1 MLQSIKGY
9 NLDNK
14 ISLMFFCDNNDIFLI
29 IMKNLDEVCL
39 EIDAL
44 ISQLGGYWPEEWLI
58 QPVIEELGEFSK
70 ELQIKAGLHP
80 MKHTSLEKIEEEFG
94 DLLFAVLAMGRGLN
108 INIEHALMTSI
119 KKYSK
124 RSKRE

>member
-1 MLQSIKGY
+1 
-9 NLDNK
+9 
-14 ISLMFFCDNNDIFLI
+14 
-29 IMKNLDEVCL
+29 MKNLEEICL

-44 ISQLGGYWPEEWLI
+44 ISQLGGYWSEEWLI

-80 MKHTSLEKIEEEFG
+80 LKHTSLEKIEEEFG

-119 KKYSK
+119 KKYDK

>member
-1 MLQSIKGY
+1 MLQNIKGY

-14 ISLMFFCDNNDIFLI
+14 ITLIFFYDNNDIFLI
-29 IMKNLDEVCL
+29 IMKNLEEICL

-44 ISQLGGYWPEEWLI
+44 ISQLGGYWSEEWLI

-80 MKHTSLEKIEEEFG
+80 LKHTSLEKIEEEFG

-119 KKYSK
+119 KKYDK